1 MSLTELM
8 SGANLDGY
16 AQVSLLLF
24 LLAFVLVLWRVFSP
38 RFKSTYD
45 KAARM
50 PLDDDTPQTPRTRG
64 E

>member
-16 AQVSLLLF
+16 AQISLLLF
-24 LLAFVLVLWRVFSP
+24 CSPSRSSCGASSP
-38 RFKSTYD
+38 RFTGSTRD
-45 KAARM
+45 ARM
-50 PLDDDTPQTPRTRG
+50 PLDDEHPQTPRTRG

>member
-16 AQVSLLLF
+16 AQVSLILF
-24 LLAFVLVLWRVFSP
+24 LVAFALVLWRIFSP
-38 RFKSTYD
+38 RYSETYR

-50 PLDDDTPQTPRTRG
+50 PLDDEHPQTPRTRG

>member
-8 SGANLDGY
+8 SGADLDGY

-24 LLAFVLVLWRVFSP
+24 LFAFALILWRVFSP
-38 RFKSTYD
+38 RFTEQYKRD
-45 KAARM
+45 ARM
-50 PLDDDTPQTPRTRG
+50 PLDDDNPQTPRSRG

>member
-8 SGANLDGY
+8 SGADLDGY

-24 LLAFVLVLWRVFSP
+24 LFAFALILWRVFAP
-38 RFKSTYD
+38 RFKEQYKRD
-45 KAARM
+45 ARM
-50 PLDDDTPQTPRTRG
+50 PLDDENPQTPRTGG